1 MFYQKRFKFAV
12 RPVQWRD
19 QQHWQSFLEKRAQNL
34 VWAILKWHFFLPLR
48 SLPMTEM
55 RDIFA

>member
-1 MFYQKRFKFAV
+1 MFYQKRFKYA
-12 RPVQWRD
+12 VQWRD